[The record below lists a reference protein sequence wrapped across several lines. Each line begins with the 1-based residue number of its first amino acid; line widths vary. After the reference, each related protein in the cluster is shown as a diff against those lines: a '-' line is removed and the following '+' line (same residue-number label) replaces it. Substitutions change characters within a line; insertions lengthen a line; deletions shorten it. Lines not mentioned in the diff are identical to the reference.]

1 MNLSILRKVT
11 YVGAPTSELAFP
23 GAGSEPASSAAKS
36 QVAYSG
42 AKSKPTA
49 LEAQSFRGEAGDH
62 VTSGEGGGLFHPTQ
76 AVDHASS
83 IRFQG
88 ERGEVFSLTILDHN
102 LLRFRFLPDGAPR
115 MDRTWFVS
123 PDPAKDPPLEGR
135 SREDLSGFPC
145 PKGKV
150 EWTPSGCTFSTSL
163 VTVEIQFD
171 PFFLRWKD
179 AGGKVFAEDLPTRAY
194 GYDGEGRSVF
204 HYLRRQPG
212 EVYYGL
218 GERCGPLDKRGMRF
232 RLQNLDALGYSAR
245 DTDPLYKHWPFYITF
260 LPQSHVFYGL
270 FYDTPAVCEF
280 DFGKEIDAYH
290 GDYRYM
296 KAEEGDLDVYLLY
309 GPDLPSVV
317 KRFHF
322 LIGGMSLPP
331 RWSLGYLGSSMAYAE
346 SVDAQR
352 ELLRFIQQCEE
363 HRIPCHGFHL
373 SSGYTLGE
381 NEKRYVFTWNN
392 RRFPNPD
399 ALFKAF
405 HDAGIRVVANIKP
418 CLLRDHPSYQEIS
431 EKGGFLQKT
440 EGGGPEISLFWG
452 GEGSYLDFTHPTT
465 TKWWKQKIQESLLSR
480 GINGTWNDNNE
491 YEVWNDEARCQGFGK
506 PFRVGIG
513 RPVQTLLMVRASWE
527 AQREQAPDTRPFLI
541 SRSACPGV
549 QRYAQ
554 TWSGDNSTSWETL
567 RYNIPMG
574 LGLSLSGFYN
584 LGHDVGG
591 FYGEEPD
598 PELFLRW
605 VQNGIFHPRFSI
617 HSWHLDGT
625 SNEPWMHPEVLPH
638 VREAIRLRY
647 RLIPYLYSLFF
658 EAVRKGEPILR
669 PLVYHFPQDARCRRE
684 SFDFLLGPYLM
695 VASVLE
701 PGSQTRGV
709 YLPEG
714 VGWYEVDTGVY
725 HPGGQEILLEAPL
738 ERIPLLAPEGALIP
752 LQEVPGPGREWKDS
766 ERFVWVFPP
775 RAGHSTRFLL
785 IEDDGETLAYQE
797 GGYTEV
803 ELQVSSEPDR
813 ITLSV
818 NLRHTGYILPYE
830 EIVFLLP
837 AGETRPVE
845 GGTEESGKDP
855 EGRRRIHLRVR

>member
-1 MNLSILRKVT
+1 MNLKILRKAT
-11 YVGAPTSELAFP
+11 YLGFPRSALASTAAKAAPVE
-23 GAGSEPASSAAKS
+23 AGSNPESAA
-36 QVAYSG
+36 
-42 AKSKPTA
+42 A
-49 LEAQSFRGEAGDH
+49 LVKAHSLRFRGEG
-62 VTSGEGGGLFHPTQ
+62 GEEFL
-76 AVDHASS
+76 
-83 IRFQG
+83 
-88 ERGEVFSLTILDHN
+88 LTVLDHH

-123 PDPAKDPPLEGR
+123 PDPGKDPPLEGR

-145 PKGKV
+145 PQGKV
-150 EWTPSGCTFSTSL
+150 ERTPSGCTLSTAL
-163 VTVEIQFD
+163 LTVEVMFD

-179 AGGKVFAEDLPTRAY
+179 AEGRVFAEDLPTRAY

-204 HYLRRQPG
+204 HYLRRFPG

-218 GERCGPLDKRGMRF
+218 GERCGPMDKGGMRF
-232 RLQNLDALGYSAR
+232 RMLNLDALGYSAR

-260 LPQSHVFYGL
+260 LPERNVFYGL

-296 KAEEGDLDVYLLY
+296 KADEGDLDVYLVY

-346 SVDAQR
+346 SIDAQR

-381 NEKRYVFTWNN
+381 NGKRYVFTWN
-392 RRFPNPD
+392 RKRFPDPES
-399 ALFKAF
+399 LFESF
-405 HDAGIRVVANIKP
+405 HEAGIRVVANIKP
-418 CLLRDHPSYQEIS
+418 CLLTDHPYYQDVS
-431 EKGGFLQKT
+431 AAGGFLQNADGKH
-440 EGGGPEISLFWG
+440 PEISMFWG
-452 GEGSYLDFTHPTT
+452 GEGSYLDFTNHRTFT
-465 TKWWKQKIQESLLSR
+465 WWKQRVRESLLSR
-480 GINGTWNDNNE
+480 GIDGTWNDNNE
-491 YEVWNDEARCQGFGK
+491 YEVWNDGALCHGFGK
-506 PFRVGIG
+506 PFRVGVG
-513 RPVQTLLMVRASWE
+513 RPIQTLLMVRASWE

-574 LGLSLSGFYN
+574 LGLSLSGFFN

-658 EAVRKGEPILR
+658 EATRRGEPILR
-669 PLVYHFPQDARCRRE
+669 PMVYHFPQDPRCWRE
-684 SFDFLLGPYLM
+684 SFDFLLGPFLL

-701 PGSQTRGV
+701 SGCRVRNV
-709 YLPEG
+709 YLPKG

-725 HPGGQEILLEAPL
+725 HEGGREIPMDAPL
-738 ERIPLLAPEGALIP
+738 ERIPLLAREGALVP
-752 LQEVPGPGREWKDS
+752 LGSVPDPGREWKDT
-766 ERFVWVFPP
+766 ERSVWVFPP
-775 RAGHSTRFLL
+775 RPGYVSRFLL
-785 IEDDGETLAYQE
+785 IEDDGETLAYRQ

-803 ELQVSSEPDR
+803 ELQVSSELDR
-813 ITLSV
+813 IRLSAHA
-818 NLRHTGYILPYE
+818 RTQGYPLPYG

-837 AGETRPVE
+837 PGESRPVE
-845 GGTEESGKDP
+845 GGEEENGTDP
-855 EGRRRIHLRVR
+855 ERRRRIRVRVR

>member
-1 MNLSILRKVT
+1 M
-11 YVGAPTSELAFP
+11 
-23 GAGSEPASSAAKS
+23 
-36 QVAYSG
+36 
-42 AKSKPTA
+42 
-49 LEAQSFRGEAGDH
+49 
-62 VTSGEGGGLFHPTQ
+62 
-76 AVDHASS
+76 
-83 IRFQG
+83 
-88 ERGEVFSLTILDHN
+88 
-102 LLRFRFLPDGAPR
+102 
-115 MDRTWFVS
+115 
-123 PDPAKDPPLEGR
+123 
-135 SREDLSGFPC
+135 
-145 PKGKV
+145 
-150 EWTPSGCTFSTSL
+150 
-163 VTVEIQFD
+163 
-171 PFFLRWKD
+171 
-179 AGGKVFAEDLPTRAY
+179 FAEDLPTRAY
-194 GYDGEGRSVF
+194 GYDREGKSVF
-204 HYLRRQPG
+204 HYLRRFPG

-232 RLQNLDALGYSAR
+232 RMQNLDALGYSAK

-260 LPQSHVFYGL
+260 LPQTHVFYGL

-280 DFGKEIDAYH
+280 DLGKEIDAYH

-296 KAEEGDLDVYLLY
+296 KEEEGDLDVYLIY

-317 KRFHF
+317 RRFHF

-346 SVDAQR
+346 SIDAQR
-352 ELLRFIQQCEE
+352 ELHRFIQQCEE

-381 NEKRYVFTWNN
+381 NGKRYVFTWNN
-392 RRFPNPD
+392 RRFLDPPE
-399 ALFKAF
+399 LFGAF
-405 HDAGIRVVANIKP
+405 HGAGIRVVANIKP
-418 CLLRDHPSYQEIS
+418 CLLTDHPSYQEVLK
-431 EKGGFLQKT
+431 KGGFLQEA
-440 EGGGPEISLFWG
+440 EGNGPEISMFWG
-452 GEGSYLDFTHPTT
+452 GEGSYLDFTNPSTF
-465 TKWWKQKIQESLLSR
+465 KWWKQRVRESLLSK
-480 GINGTWNDNNE
+480 GIDGTWNDNNE
-491 YEVWNDEARCQGFGK
+491 YEVWNDGAQCHGFGK

-527 AQREQAPDTRPFLI
+527 AQRDEAPDTRPFLI

-567 RYNIPMG
+567 KYNIPMG
-574 LGLSLSGFYN
+574 LGLSISGFFN

-591 FYGEEPD
+591 FYGDEPD

-625 SNEPWMHPEVLPH
+625 SNEPWMHPEVLPL
-638 VREAIRLRY
+638 VRDAVRLRY

-658 EAVRKGEPILR
+658 KAAREGEPILR
-669 PLVYHFPQDARCRRE
+669 PLVYHFPQDPRCWRE
-684 SFDFLLGPYLM
+684 SFDFLLGPFLL

-701 PGSQTRGV
+701 PGSQARRV

-725 HPGGQEILLEAPL
+725 HPGGKEILLATPL

-752 LQEVPGPGREWKDS
+752 LQSVPDSGPKWNDS

-775 RAGHSTRFLL
+775 RVGTTARFRL
-785 IEDDGETLAYQE
+785 IEDDGETLAYQK
-797 GGYTEV
+797 GAYTEV
-803 ELQVSSEPDR
+803 ELGVSSEKDT
-813 ITLSV
+813 IALSV
-818 NLRHTGYILPYE
+818 NLRHTGYPLPYD

-837 AGETRPVE
+837 PGEIRPVE
-845 GGTEESGKDP
+845 GGKEENGKDP
-855 EGRRRIHLRVR
+855 EGRRRVRVTVEGRGIL